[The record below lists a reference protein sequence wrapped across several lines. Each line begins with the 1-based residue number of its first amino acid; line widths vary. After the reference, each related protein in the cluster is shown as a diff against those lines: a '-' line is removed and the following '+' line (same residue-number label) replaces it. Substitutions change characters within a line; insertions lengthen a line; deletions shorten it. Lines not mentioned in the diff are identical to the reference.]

1 METNCPQK
9 QKEKRLLQEGR
20 RLPAPLSKRQGMS
33 LSKRSTQTGWTVPP
47 LLALGD
53 GPKRPGLEGLESHL
67 LPVERSVP
75 AQSPC

>member
-1 METNCPQK
+1 
-9 QKEKRLLQEGR
+9 
-20 RLPAPLSKRQGMS
+20 MS